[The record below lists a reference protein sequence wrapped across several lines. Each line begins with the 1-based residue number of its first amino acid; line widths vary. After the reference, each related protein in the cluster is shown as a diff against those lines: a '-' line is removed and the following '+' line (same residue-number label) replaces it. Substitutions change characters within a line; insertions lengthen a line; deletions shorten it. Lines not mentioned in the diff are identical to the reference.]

1 MVPFAPGVPLLPIL
15 ALLLR
20 SVQFLS
26 AVLPEVVDL
35 VVFFNFLDLDLGQ
48 IVGASDDLAGSEVVT
63 EVVELEGTVHHNTV
77 MFVVYRNLRG
87 PFYSV

>member
-1 MVPFAPGVPLLPIL
+1 VVSFAPEVPLLPIL
-15 ALLLR
+15 ALLLGN
-20 SVQFLS
+20 VQLLR

-48 IVGASDDLAGSEVVT
+48 IVGPSDDLAGSEVVT

-77 MFVVYRNLRG
+77 MLVVYRNLG
-87 PFYSV
+87 GSFYSV